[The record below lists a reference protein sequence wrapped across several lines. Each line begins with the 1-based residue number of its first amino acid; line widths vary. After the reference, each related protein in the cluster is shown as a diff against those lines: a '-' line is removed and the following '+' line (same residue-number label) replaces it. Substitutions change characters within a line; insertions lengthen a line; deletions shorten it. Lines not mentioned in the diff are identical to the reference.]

1 MLTTLLILGAVQGV
15 FLGVSLLGRKV
26 NTTANRV
33 LAVVMFVSA
42 VFLLVGVFY
51 AESYYLRF
59 PHLIGFGQP
68 LVFLFGPILY
78 LYALLVS
85 TGGQRFKKV
94 WLLHFLPYLLN
105 MLYFTPFILGS
116 AEAKIEMVHSVMR
129 DEDPFD
135 VHLIENLKY
144 IHGIIY
150 VLLTIRLL
158 RIHRSRLKDRF
169 SSIERINLNWL
180 RYLTIGIVTVWSV
193 AILEWLVGLFLMDPL
208 QINPFTPIAVA
219 AFVYA
224 IGYMGLRQPAIFGI
238 QSVTHTASGSFII
251 SPSPTDDGEP
261 SPPEVGAPPVETPQA
276 SVSKYKKSG
285 LSQDRADRILERLLS
300 FMEEQ
305 KPFVRSTLT
314 LQELSDELQISAHNL
329 SEVINTRLGKNFF
342 DFVNGFRV
350 KEVQDRLADPKHDNF
365 TILAIAQDAGFSSK
379 STFNTIFKKVTDT
392 TPSEYRRK
400 FQNVS

>member
-1 MLTTLLILGAVQGV
+1 
-15 FLGVSLLGRKV
+15 
-26 NTTANRV
+26 
-33 LAVVMFVSA
+33 
-42 VFLLVGVFY
+42 
-51 AESYYLRF
+51 
-59 PHLIGFGQP
+59 
-68 LVFLFGPILY
+68 
-78 LYALLVS
+78 
-85 TGGQRFKKV
+85 
-94 WLLHFLPYLLN
+94 

-135 VHLIENLKY
+135 IRLIENLKY
-144 IHGIIY
+144 VHGIIY

-158 RIHRSRLKDRF
+158 RRHRSRLKDRF

-180 RYLTIGIVTVWSV
+180 RYLTIGIVFVWSV
-193 AILEWLVGLFLMDPL
+193 AILEWLVGLFVPDPL
-208 QINPFTPIAVA
+208 QTNPFTPIAVA
-219 AFVYA
+219 VFVYA

-251 SPSPTDDGEP
+251 PPAPGDVGE
-261 SPPEVGAPPVETPQA
+261 SPPAEIQQTA
-276 SVSKYKKSG
+276 VSKYKKSG
-285 LSQDRADRILERLLS
+285 LSKDRADRILASLLS

-314 LQELSDELQISAHNL
+314 LQELSDELRISAHNL

-350 KEVQDRLADPKHDNF
+350 KEVQERLVDPRFNNL

-379 STFNTIFKKVTDT
+379 STFNTIFKKVTET
-392 TPSEYRRK
+392 TPSEYRRQ